1 TMNPMAATPAEGLA
15 LDPQQFIRPTAVNLV
30 AHGAN
35 TGAQALPSDPTL
47 LFGENMP
54 NIDGNGNVSNS
65 LLMYKVLL
73 AIPQAPPV
81 DAGSG
86 AAPVEEAGSTDA
98 GIADATV
105 DAEPTD
111 AALMEAGLEDAGTA
125 DAGSPAPVK
134 PPAPLDVTQVYAPF
148 QITDMSPAERAIL
161 NNYIEGLPMPI
172 VNPKFPTGIT
182 GPMTLN
188 ELELVSLWISQGT
201 PVPASCPPGH

>member
-125 DAGSPAPVK
+125 DAGSP
-134 PPAPLDVTQVYAPF
+134 PPPQPPPPPDLSHGFPPLPTPGLYP
-148 QITDMSPAERAIL
+148 PERA
-161 NNYIEGLPMPI
+161 
-172 VNPKFPTGIT
+172 
-182 GPMTLN
+182 
-188 ELELVSLWISQGT
+188 
-201 PVPASCPPGH
+201 A